1 MALIKKTTSGAP
13 ASAAT
18 SRPSSAASAHDVE
31 AQRKK
36 ARTFAKQQQ
45 AAERIAA
52 AASELASSTTETAVS
67 TRELKKNGEQIAVAA
82 KQAASNSEQVLKSC
96 QDAMVMI
103 DGAVVDS
110 AQARE
115 RGNALKQTLTVLSG
129 NISLSINATRDVA
142 LRQTN
147 SVKVISDLEVQ
158 AENIGQIVKAVGRI
172 ADQTNL
178 LALNAAIEAA
188 RAGMHGK
195 GFAVVADEVRT
206 LAEISE
212 KSAKEI
218 QELVSQFQSEV
229 KRCAELVKLSSET
242 ATGAANKGDGITTG
256 LASIQTIS
264 IEVAKAAQDVY
275 DAASEAKVRVGGIQK
290 NAEVASAASVQQT
303 TSVDWAVRTLD
314 EQSTAMEQIEGAVQ
328 DLANTAEDLKTSS
341 DITKSSEEVAAAAE
355 ELSSTVNE
363 ISSVSAQLVDAIEEI
378 RKGGEQQFE
387 AARQAGEA
395 LVVVKSNADT
405 ADARAKEG
413 EQAIIDMRNQ
423 FGEVCNMM
431 EGLVSE
437 VIVACEQ
444 TDQGRDLTVALAT
457 IARKVEKIV
466 DAIST
471 VSVQT
476 NMLAVN
482 GSIEAARAGEFG
494 KGFVVV
500 STDIRN
506 LAQDSSENA
515 ERIKDMV
522 RDVQEQVVTA
532 RSDLAG
538 NRTLALAE
546 TEKVKLLVGG
556 FGSITSEIDGLL
568 SNAQNIIVQA
578 AKVAEGVVSVTYTAG
593 QVNEASA
600 AVAAAVAEATTS
612 AKQQAQGTAELAEAI
627 EEIASLADELQ
638 NG

>member
-1 MALIKKTTSGAP
+1 MALIKKPTNAP
-13 ASAAT
+13 AANAQRS
-18 SRPSSAASAHDVE
+18 SSASSSHDVE

-52 AASELASSTTETAVS
+52 AASELASSVTETAAS
-67 TRELKKNGEQIAVAA
+67 TRELKRNGEQISVAA
-82 KQAASNSEQVLKSC
+82 KNAASNSEQVLKAC

-103 DGAVVDS
+103 EGAVVDS
-110 AQARE
+110 SQARE

-218 QELVSQFQSEV
+218 QELVSQFQAEV

-242 ATGAANKGDGITTG
+242 ATTAANKGDGITEG
-256 LASIQTIS
+256 LASIQSLST
-264 IEVAKAAQDVY
+264 EVAKAAQDVF
-275 DAASEAKVRVGGIQK
+275 DAASEARQRVGGIQK
-290 NAEVASAASVQQT
+290 NAETASAASVQQSS
-303 TSVDWAVRTLD
+303 SVEWAVRTLD
-314 EQSTAMEQIEGAVQ
+314 EQSTAMTQIEEAVQ

-341 DITKSSEEVAAAAE
+341 DISKSSEEVAAAAE
-355 ELSSTVNE
+355 ELSSSVNE
-363 ISSVSAQLVDAIEEI
+363 ISGVSSQLVGAIDEI
-378 RKGGEQQFE
+378 RKGGEQQSE
-387 AARQAGEA
+387 AARQAAEA
-395 LVVVKSNADT
+395 LVVVKGNADT
-405 ADARAKEG
+405 ADERAKEG
-413 EQAIIDMRNQ
+413 EQAITAMRNQ
-423 FGEVCNMM
+423 FGEVCSMM
-431 EGLVSE
+431 ESLISE
-437 VIVACEQ
+437 VIIACEQ
-444 TDQGRDLTVALAT
+444 TDQGRELTVALAT

-522 RDVQEQVVTA
+522 RDVQEQVITA
-532 RSDLAG
+532 RSDLAA
-538 NRTLALAE
+538 NSSIAIAE
-546 TEKVKLLVGG
+546 TEKVKILVGG
-556 FGSITSEIDGLL
+556 FGGITSEIDGLL

-578 AKVAEGVVSVTYTAG
+578 GKVAEGVVIVTDRAG
-593 QVNEASA
+593 RVNEAAQEVSA
-600 AVAAAVAEATTS
+600 AVSEASTS

-638 NG
+638 NNA

>member
-1 MALIKKTTSGAP
+1 MALIKKTTSGTPAAP
-13 ASAAT
+13 T
-18 SRPSSAASAHDVE
+18 TRPSSAASAHDIE
-31 AQRKK
+31 MQRKK
-36 ARTFAKQQQ
+36 ARSFAKQQQ

-52 AASELASSTTETAVS
+52 ASSELASSTTQTAAS
-67 TRELKKNGEQIAVAA
+67 TRELRKNGAQILTAARRAATNADQAA
-82 KQAASNSEQVLKSC
+82 KACL
-96 QDAMVMI
+96 DAIVMI
-103 DGAVVDS
+103 EGTVADS

-115 RGNALKQTLTVLSG
+115 NGARLKQTLTVL
-129 NISLSINATRDVA
+129 NDNVILSLNATRDVA
-142 LRQTN
+142 ERQTN

-158 AENIGQIVKAVGRI
+158 TENIGQIVKAVGRI

-218 QELVSQFQSEV
+218 QELVSQFQAEV

-242 ATGAANKGDGITTG
+242 ATTAANKGDGITETLKKIQSLSTSVSAISQEVFAAANEAKLRVG
-256 LASIQTIS
+256 DIQKATENIAAASIQQTS
-264 IEVAKAAQDVY
+264 
-275 DAASEAKVRVGGIQK
+275 
-290 NAEVASAASVQQT
+290 SVE
-303 TSVDWAVRTLD
+303 WAVKTLD
-314 EQSTAMEQIEGAVQ
+314 EQTIAMDQIEGAVQ
-328 DLANTAEDLKTSS
+328 DLANIAEDLKTSS
-341 DITKSSEEVAAAAE
+341 DISKSSEEVAAAAE
-355 ELSSTVNE
+355 ELSSSVNE
-363 ISSVSAQLVDAIEEI
+363 ISSVSSQLVGAIEEI
-378 RKGGEQQFE
+378 RKGGEQQV
-387 AARQAGEA
+387 AAADSTLA
-395 LVVVKSNADT
+395 TLVVMTNNATIVDTRSKDAAVLITQMSNEF
-405 ADARAKEG
+405 KNVSNL
-413 EQAIIDMRNQ
+413 MN
-423 FGEVCNMM
+423 
-431 EGLVSE
+431 GLISE
-437 VIVACEQ
+437 VIVAGEQ
-444 TDQGRDLTVALAT
+444 IDQGRELTVALGT

-532 RSDLAG
+532 RADLANNSAVG
-538 NRTLALAE
+538 SAE
-546 TEKVKLLVGG
+546 TGKVKILVGG
-556 FGSITSEIDGLL
+556 FSAINSEIDGLL
-568 SNAQNIIVQA
+568 TNANKIIGQS
-578 AKVAEGVVSVTYTAG
+578 AKMAEGVVLLTNNAK
-593 QVNEASA
+593 QVNEAA
-600 AVAAAVAEATTS
+600 LAVNQAAAESATA
-612 AKQQAQGTAELAEAI
+612 AKEQAQGTNELAEAI

>member
-1 MALIKKTTSGAP
+1 MALIKKPTGGAP
-13 ASAAT
+13 AQS
-18 SRPSSAASAHDVE
+18 SRPSAAASAHDVE

-45 AAERIAA
+45 SAERIAA
-52 AASELASSTTETAVS
+52 AASQLASSATETAAS
-67 TRELKKNGEQIAVAA
+67 TRELQRNGSQIASAA
-82 KQAASNSEQVLKSC
+82 TQAASNSDQVLKAC

-103 DGAVVDS
+103 EGAVTDS
-110 AQARE
+110 GQARE
-115 RGNALKQTLTVLSG
+115 SGNALKQTLTVLSG

-142 LRQTN
+142 QRQTN

-229 KRCAELVKLSSET
+229 KRCADLVKLSSET
-242 ATGAANKGDGITTG
+242 ATAAANKGDDITNG
-256 LASIQTIS
+256 LANIQTLS
-264 IEVAKAAQDVY
+264 ADVAKAAQDVF
-275 DAASEAKVRVGGIQK
+275 DAASEARQRVGGIQK
-290 NAEVASAASVQQT
+290 NAETASAASAQQSS
-303 TSVDWAVRTLD
+303 SVDWAVRTLD
-314 EQSTAMEQIEGAVQ
+314 EQATAMTQIESAVQ
-328 DLANTAEDLKTSS
+328 DLAGIAEDLKTSS

-363 ISSVSAQLVDAIEEI
+363 ISSVSGQLVGAIEEI
-378 RKGGEQQFE
+378 RKGGEEQAE
-387 AARQAGEA
+387 AARQAAEA
-395 LVVVKSNADT
+395 LIVVKSNADT
-405 ADARAKEG
+405 ADERAKEG
-413 EQAIIDMRNQ
+413 EEAITAMRNQ

-431 EGLVSE
+431 ENLISE

-444 TDQGRDLTVALAT
+444 TDQGRELTVALAT

-532 RSDLAG
+532 RSDLAA
-538 NRTLALAE
+538 NSSIAIAE
-546 TEKVKLLVGG
+546 TEKVKVLVGG
-556 FGSITSEIDGLL
+556 FGSITREIDGLL
-568 SNAQNIIVQA
+568 TNARNIITQA
-578 AKVAEGVVSVTYTAG
+578 AKVAEGVVIVTDRANK
-593 QVNEASA
+593 VNEAA
-600 AVAAAVAEATTS
+600 TAVAAVVAEAATS
-612 AKQQAQGTAELAEAI
+612 AKQQAQGTTELAEAI

>member
-1 MALIKKTTSGAP
+1 MALIKKPTN
-13 ASAAT
+13 ASAPTNALRSSLAT
-18 SRPSSAASAHDVE
+18 STHDVE

-52 AASELASSTTETAVS
+52 ASSELASSTTETAAS
-67 TRELKKNGEQIAVAA
+67 TRELRKNGDQILTAARRASTNADQAA
-82 KQAASNSEQVLKSC
+82 KACS
-96 QDAMVMI
+96 DAMVMI

-115 RGNALKQTLTVLSG
+115 RGGILKQTLTVLSG
-129 NISLSINATRDVA
+129 NVTLSLNATREVA
-142 LRQTN
+142 QRQTN

-242 ATGAANKGDGITTG
+242 ATAAANKGAGITDG
-256 LASIQTIS
+256 LANIQGLS
-264 IEVAKAAQDVY
+264 AEVAKAAQEVF
-275 DAASEAKVRVGGIQK
+275 DAATEAKNRVGDIQK
-290 NAEVASAASVQQT
+290 AAETVAAASIQQT
-303 TSVDWAVRTLD
+303 SSVEWAVKTLE
-314 EQSTAMEQIEGAVQ
+314 EQTIAMDQIESAVQ

-341 DITKSSEEVAAAAE
+341 DISKSSEEVAAAAE
-355 ELSSTVNE
+355 ELSSSVNE
-363 ISSVSAQLVDAIEEI
+363 ISSVSGQLVGAIEEI
-378 RKGGEQQFE
+378 RKGGEQQIT
-387 AARQAGEA
+387 AANTAA
-395 LVVVKSNADT
+395 ASLTIVKNSAET
-405 ADARAKEG
+405 ADSRAKDG
-413 EQAIIDMRNQ
+413 EIAIKSMRDE
-423 FGEVCNMM
+423 FGTVCSLM
-431 EGLVSE
+431 EGLILE
-437 VIVACEQ
+437 VVIACEQ
-444 TDQGRDLTVALAT
+444 TDQGRELTVALGT

-522 RDVQEQVVTA
+522 RDVQEQVITA

-538 NRTLALAE
+538 NSSIAIAE
-546 TEKVKLLVGG
+546 TEKVKILVGG
-556 FGSITSEIDGLL
+556 FGSIISEIDGLL
-568 SNAQNIIVQA
+568 VYAQNIISQA
-578 AKVAEGVVSVTYTAG
+578 AKVSDGVVIVTDNAE
-593 QVNEASA
+593 QVNQA
-600 AVAAAVAEATTS
+600 ALAVNAAAAEAATS
-612 AKQQAQGTAELAEAI
+612 AKQQSQGTNELAEAI

>member
-1 MALIKKTTSGAP
+1 MALIKKPTNAAAP
-13 ASAAT
+13 ANALRS
-18 SRPSSAASAHDVE
+18 SSAASSHDVE

-52 AASELASSTTETAVS
+52 AASELASSVTETAAS
-67 TRELKKNGEQIAVAA
+67 TRELKRNGEQIAVAA
-82 KQAASNSEQVLKSC
+82 KQAANNSEQVLKSC
-96 QDAMVMI
+96 LDAMVMI
-103 DGAVVDS
+103 EGAVVDS

-115 RGNALKQTLTVLSG
+115 RGNALKQVLTTLSG
-129 NISLSINATRDVA
+129 NVTLSINATRDVA

-242 ATGAANKGDGITTG
+242 ASGAANKGDGITEG
-256 LASIQTIS
+256 LSSIQTQS
-264 IEVAKAAQDVY
+264 IEVAKAAQDVF
-275 DAASEAKVRVGGIQK
+275 DAASEAKQRVTGIQK
-290 NAEVASAASVQQT
+290 NAETASAASVQQT
-303 TSVDWAVRTLD
+303 ASVDWAVKTLD
-314 EQSTAMEQIEGAVQ
+314 EQASAMVQIEAAVQ

-341 DITKSSEEVAAAAE
+341 DISKSSEEVAAAAE
-355 ELSSTVNE
+355 ELSSSVNE
-363 ISSVSAQLVDAIEEI
+363 ISAVSTQLVGAIDEM
-378 RKGGEQQFE
+378 RKAGEQQFE
-387 AARQAGEA
+387 AAKQAAEA
-395 LVVVKSNADT
+395 LVVVKGNADT
-405 ADARAKEG
+405 AELRAKEG
-413 EQAIIDMRNQ
+413 EQAISSMRDQ
-423 FGEVCNMM
+423 FTEVCTMM
-431 EGLVSE
+431 EGLISE

-444 TDQGRDLTVALAT
+444 TDKGRELTVALAS

-538 NRTLALAE
+538 NISIAVAE
-546 TEKVKLLVGG
+546 TEKVKVLISG
-556 FGSITSEIDGLL
+556 FGSIISEIDGLL
-568 SNAQNIIVQA
+568 TNAQNIIVQA
-578 AKVAEGVVSVTYTAG
+578 TKVNEGVVSVTYTAG
-593 QVNEASA
+593 QVNEASG
-600 AVAAAVAEATTS
+600 AVASAVAEASTS

-638 NG
+638 NNA

>member
-264 IEVAKAAQDVY
+264 IEVAKAAQDVF

-314 EQSTAMEQIEGAVQ
+314 EQTTAMEQIEGAVQ

-363 ISSVSAQLVDAIEEI
+363 ISSVSAQLVDAIDEI

-405 ADARAKEG
+405 ADSRAKEG

-423 FGEVCNMM
+423 FGEVCSMM
-431 EGLVSE
+431 EGLISE

-522 RDVQEQVVTA
+522 RDVQEQVITA
-532 RSDLAG
+532 RSDLAA
-538 NRTLALAE
+538 NSSIAIAE
-546 TEKVKLLVGG
+546 TEKVKVLVSG

>member
-1 MALIKKTTSGAP
+1 MALIKKSTSGAP
-13 ASAAT
+13 APAT
-18 SRPSSAASAHDVE
+18 RPSSAISTQQFE
-31 AQRKK
+31 AQRRK

-52 AASELASSTTETAVS
+52 ASSELASSTIETAAS
-67 TRELKKNGEQIAVAA
+67 TRELQKNGAQILTAARRAATNADQAA
-82 KQAASNSEQVLKSC
+82 KACL
-96 QDAMVMI
+96 DAMAMI
-103 DGAVVDS
+103 DGTVVDS

-115 RGNALKQTLTVLSG
+115 NGARLKQTLTVL
-129 NISLSINATRDVA
+129 NDNVILSLNATRGVA
-142 LRQTN
+142 ERQTN

-158 AENIGQIVKAVGRI
+158 TENIGQIVKAVGRI

-218 QELVSQFQSEV
+218 QELVSQFQAEV

-242 ATGAANKGDGITTG
+242 ATTAANKGDGITEALKKIQSLSTNVSAISQEVFDAANEAKLRVG
-256 LASIQTIS
+256 DIQKATENIAAASIQQTS
-264 IEVAKAAQDVY
+264 
-275 DAASEAKVRVGGIQK
+275 
-290 NAEVASAASVQQT
+290 SVE
-303 TSVDWAVRTLD
+303 WAVKTLD
-314 EQSTAMEQIEGAVQ
+314 EQTIAMDQIEGAVQ

-341 DITKSSEEVAAAAE
+341 DISKSSEEVAAAAE
-355 ELSSTVNE
+355 ELSSSVNE
-363 ISSVSAQLVDAIEEI
+363 ISSVSGQLVGAIEEI
-378 RKGGEQQFE
+378 RKGGEQQV
-387 AARQAGEA
+387 AAADSTLA
-395 LVVVKSNADT
+395 TLVVMTSNATIVDT
-405 ADARAKEG
+405 RSKDASVLITQMSNEFKNVSNL
-413 EQAIIDMRNQ
+413 MN
-423 FGEVCNMM
+423 
-431 EGLVSE
+431 GLISE
-437 VIVACEQ
+437 VIVAGEQ
-444 TDQGRDLTVALAT
+444 IDQGRELTVALGT

-532 RSDLAG
+532 RADLANNSAVG
-538 NRTLALAE
+538 SAE
-546 TEKVKLLVGG
+546 TEKVKILVGG
-556 FGSITSEIDGLL
+556 FSAINSEIDGLL
-568 SNAQNIIVQA
+568 TNANKIIRQS
-578 AKVAEGVVSVTYTAG
+578 AKMAEGVVLLTNNAE
-593 QVNEASA
+593 QVNEA
-600 AVAAAVAEATTS
+600 AVAVNQAAAESEMA
-612 AKQQAQGTAELAEAI
+612 AKEQAQGTAELAEAI

>member
-1 MALIKKTTSGAP
+1 MALVKKPSGGAP
-13 ASAAT
+13 NQT
-18 SRPSSAASAHDVE
+18 SRSNAAVSAHDVE

-45 AAERIAA
+45 SAERIAA
-52 AASELASSTTETAVS
+52 AASQLASSATETAAS
-67 TRELKKNGEQIAVAA
+67 TRELQRNGSQIATAA
-82 KQAASNSEQVLKSC
+82 SQAASNSDQVLKAC

-103 DGAVVDS
+103 EGAVTDS
-110 AQARE
+110 GQARE
-115 RGNALKQTLTVLSG
+115 RGNSLKQTLTVLSG
-129 NISLSINATRDVA
+129 NISLSINATRDA
-142 LRQTN
+142 AMRATN

-218 QELVSQFQSEV
+218 QELVSQFQAEV
-229 KRCAELVKLSSET
+229 KRCAELVKLAAET
-242 ATGAANKGDGITTG
+242 AGGAANKGDDITNG
-256 LASIQTIS
+256 LTNIQTLS
-264 IEVAKAAQDVY
+264 ADVAKAAQDVF
-275 DAASEAKVRVGGIQK
+275 DAAAEARQRVGGIQK
-290 NAEVASAASVQQT
+290 NAETASAASAQQSS
-303 TSVDWAVRTLD
+303 SVDWAVRTLE
-314 EQSTAMEQIEGAVQ
+314 EQATSMTQVESAIQ
-328 DLANTAEDLKTSS
+328 DLAGIAEDLKTSS

-363 ISSVSAQLVDAIEEI
+363 ISSVSGQLVSAIEEI
-378 RKGGEQQFE
+378 RKGGEEQAD
-387 AARQAGEA
+387 AARQAAEA
-395 LVVVKSNADT
+395 LVVVKGNADT
-405 ADARAKEG
+405 ADQRAKEG
-413 EQAIIDMRNQ
+413 EEAITAMRNQ
-423 FGEVCNMM
+423 FGEVCDMM
-431 EGLVSE
+431 EGLISE
-437 VIVACEQ
+437 VTLACEQ
-444 TDQGRDLTVALAT
+444 NDRGSELTIALAS

-522 RDVQEQVVTA
+522 RDVQEQVITA
-532 RSDLAG
+532 RSDLTSNSGAA
-538 NRTLALAE
+538 RAE
-546 TEKVKLLVGG
+546 TEKVKVLVSG
-556 FGSITSEIDGLL
+556 FGSITNEIDGLL
-568 SNAQNIIVQA
+568 TNARNIITQA
-578 AKVAEGVVSVTYTAG
+578 AKVAEGVVIVTDRANK
-593 QVNEASA
+593 VNEAAS
-600 AVAAAVAEATTS
+600 AVAAVVAEAATS
-612 AKQQAQGTAELAEAI
+612 AKQQAQGTTELAEAI